1 MVSDTLVNI
10 KCIWV
15 LVGTVAISDLRL
27 SVVLGVILGVDM
39 LIVFA
44 DLLCMFYIISTL
56 VWMLIMVN
64 PHTCIKDQYSS

>member
-10 KCIWV
+10 KCIWI

-64 PHTCIKDQYSS
+64 PHTCI